1 MSKCPM
7 ASPCWT
13 RPSRPAW
20 TACTSRGSRRHK
32 TSGRS
37 SVSSKAR
44 PLPPPWLSATCC
56 REGDTRVVKD
66 RLSPV
71 AGWPCST
78 SVATCQSGCVRWGG
92 VSRLTAAT
100 IVADGHTVEA
110 MAAATSAPL
119 EGDDAFWADADRH
132 LIRYA
137 GASAFTPAII
147 DHAAG
152 SFLFTEDGRR
162 ILDFTS
168 GQMSAILGHSH
179 PEIVATVTR
188 QAMRLDHLFSGMLSR
203 PVVEL
208 ARRLA
213 ETLPEP
219 LEKALLLTTGAESN
233 EAAIRMAKLVTGKHE
248 IVSFARSWHGMTQ
261 AAANATYSAGRKG
274 YGPAAPGN
282 FAIPAPNR
290 YRPDF
295 TTADGDLDW
304 QRQLD
309 FGFDLIDAQSVG
321 SLAACIVEPILSSGG
336 IIEPPPGYF
345 RALADKCRER
355 HMLLILDEAQTGLF
369 RTGTWYAFERDGI
382 VPDILTLSKTLGA
395 GLPLAAV
402 LTSAELEQA
411 AHDRGFLFFTTHVAD
426 PLPAAV
432 GITVL
437 DVLQRDRLDERAR
450 HLGGILRRGLE
461 QIARQHEIVGDIRGR
476 GLLTGVEL
484 VTDRQSK
491 GSSDELG
498 ALVTRRC
505 LELGLHMNIVQ
516 LPGMGGVFRIA
527 PPLTA
532 TEDELALGL
541 AILDQAIGDAMER
554 LPEG

>member
-1 MSKCPM
+1 
-7 ASPCWT
+7 
-13 RPSRPAW
+13 
-20 TACTSRGSRRHK
+20 
-32 TSGRS
+32 
-37 SVSSKAR
+37 
-44 PLPPPWLSATCC
+44 
-56 REGDTRVVKD
+56 
-66 RLSPV
+66 
-71 AGWPCST
+71 
-78 SVATCQSGCVRWGG
+78 
-92 VSRLTAAT
+92 
-100 IVADGHTVEA
+100 
-110 MAAATSAPL
+110 MAAPTSAPL
-119 EGDDAFWADADRH
+119 TTDDIFWADADRH

-137 GASAFTPAII
+137 GAAAFTREII

-152 SFLFTEDGRR
+152 SFLFTEDGRK

-179 PEIVATVTR
+179 PEVVATITR
-188 QAMRLDHLFSGMLSR
+188 QAARLDHLFSGMLSR
-203 PVVEL
+203 PVVDL
-208 ARRLA
+208 ARRLS

-261 AAANATYSAGRKG
+261 AAAGATYSAGRKG

-282 FAIPAPNR
+282 FAIPAPYR

-295 TTADGDLDW
+295 TTADGELDW

-345 RALADKCRER
+345 AALRDKCRER
-355 HMLLILDEAQTGLF
+355 GMLLIVDEAQTGLC
-369 RTGTWYAFERDGI
+369 RTGTWYAFERDGV

-402 LTSAELEQA
+402 LTSAELEKA

-432 GITVL
+432 GATVI
-437 DVLQRDRLDERAR
+437 DVLQRDRFDERAR
-450 HLGGILRRGLE
+450 HLGGILRTGLE
-461 QIARQHEIVGDIRGR
+461 RIAQRHEIVGDIRGR
-476 GLLTGVEL
+476 GLLRRPRTGP
-484 VTDRQSK
+484 
-491 GSSDELG
+491 GSSDQ
-498 ALVTRRC
+498 TQFRRGGRVC
-505 LELGLHMNIVQ
+505 HHT
-516 LPGMGGVFRIA
+516 LPRAGSAHEHRAVARNGR
-527 PPLTA
+527 
-532 TEDELALGL
+532 
-541 AILDQAIGDAMER
+541 R
-554 LPEG
+554 LPDRSAIDRHRGRAIARSGDPRPGDQRRHRTALIPALAPHWGAPDRSIRVHCEWRFGHDRRRLSVIRGAPRPGRGSG

>member
-1 MSKCPM
+1 
-7 ASPCWT
+7 
-13 RPSRPAW
+13 
-20 TACTSRGSRRHK
+20 
-32 TSGRS
+32 
-37 SVSSKAR
+37 
-44 PLPPPWLSATCC
+44 
-56 REGDTRVVKD
+56 
-66 RLSPV
+66 
-71 AGWPCST
+71 
-78 SVATCQSGCVRWGG
+78 
-92 VSRLTAAT
+92 
-100 IVADGHTVEA
+100 

-137 GASAFTPAII
+137 GAGAFTPAII
-147 DHAAG
+147 DRAAG

-219 LEKALLLTTGAESN
+219 LEKALLLTTGAEAN

-248 IVSFARSWHGMTQ
+248 IVSFARSWHGMTH
-261 AAANATYSAGRKG
+261 AAAAATYSAGRKG

-282 FAIPAPNR
+282 FAIPAPYR

-309 FGFDLIDAQSVG
+309 FGFDLVDAQSVG

-345 RALADKCRER
+345 TALRDKCRER
-355 HMLLILDEAQTGLF
+355 GMLLILDEAQTGLC

-402 LTSAELEQA
+402 LTSAELEKA
-411 AHDRGFLFFTTHVAD
+411 AHDRGFLFFTTHVCD

-432 GITVL
+432 GNTVL

-450 HLGGILRRGLE
+450 HLGGILRQGLE
-461 QIARQHEIVGDIRGR
+461 QIAQRHEVVGDIRGR
-476 GLLTGVEL
+476 GLLAGLEL
-484 VTDRQSK
+484 VVDRQTK
-491 GSSDELG
+491 QSSDELG
-498 ALVTRRC
+498 ALVTGRC

-532 TEDELALGL
+532 TEDELSLGL
-541 AILDQAIGDAMER
+541 AILDQAIGDAAR
-554 LPEG
+554 QLW